1 MFWRGLMVPFQSPL
15 VPRPSN
21 QNLLRSK
28 RYKLTSFEVRRSLC
42 KLYLN
47 CTHSYTMVRTTDQP
61 GNHTIRSNI
70 STALFGL
77 GAVLM
82 GKAVLILG
90 PISAQRSVGS
100 LSVTM
105 GFLCD
110 DGVFVWRSS
119 QHSNPVTI
127 GPVLIKSVTIATP
140 LC

>member
-1 MFWRGLMVPFQSPL
+1 MGKAVLILGPISAQRFFGQGAVLMEKAVLILGP
-15 VPRPSN
+15 
-21 QNLLRSK
+21 
-28 RYKLTSFEVRRSLC
+28 
-42 KLYLN
+42 
-47 CTHSYTMVRTTDQP
+47 
-61 GNHTIRSNI
+61 I
-70 STALFGL
+70 SAQRFFGQ

-100 LSVTM
+100 LSVAM

-119 QHSNPVTI
+119 RDSNPVTI
-127 GPVLIKSVTIATP
+127 GPVLIFSVTIATP

>member
-1 MFWRGLMVPFQSPL
+1 MGKAVLILGP
-15 VPRPSN
+15 
-21 QNLLRSK
+21 
-28 RYKLTSFEVRRSLC
+28 
-42 KLYLN
+42 
-47 CTHSYTMVRTTDQP
+47 
-61 GNHTIRSNI
+61 I
-70 STALFGL
+70 SAQRFFGQ

-100 LSVTM
+100 LSVAM

-119 QHSNPVTI
+119 RDSNPVTI
-127 GPVLIKSVTIATP
+127 GPVLIFSVTIATP